1 MNLRALTRGDAA
13 VAGAAFLLLI
23 ASFLPYRSSSLCSG
37 PKGGQQCHSA
47 SVSAWST
54 ALFPVLPSVFLLGIV
69 AAVLILLQRF
79 QGQAAATR
87 QVLGLR
93 LDQWGIALAVAALW
107 SGLWSLA
114 GGPADTS
121 STGLGGIT
129 VTTGTS
135 SGFGAWLALLALVV
149 LAGAAAGAPLVPALQ
164 GPLMPEK
171 PATPQGYA
179 GYQPAGGG
187 QPGQQ
192 EPYGQPGQPG
202 QQEPYGQT
210 GQTGQPDQ
218 YGYPGQQ
225 GQPAQQAH
233 AGQPG
238 QPSPYG
244 YPAPATAELGGVP
257 QNDSP
262 YGARPQGSYGYPAPA
277 AAQPQTEQAAAPAPS
292 PAPAAVPAPAPAAD
306 FAPFWFAVPVTRQV
320 TPKDSPAGPPVGE
333 LVPGTWYLAVEQ
345 RGTALVA
352 QLPSGTHGLLSD
364 VSDIQRG

>member
-13 VAGAAFLLLI
+13 VAGAALLLLI

-54 ALFPVLPSVFLLGIV
+54 ALFPVLPSVFLLGII

-129 VTTGTS
+129 ISSTTS

-149 LAGAAAGAPLVPALQ
+149 LAGAAAGGPLVPALQ
-164 GPLMPEK
+164 GPLVPEK
-171 PATPQGYA
+171 SATPTPQGYA
-179 GYQPAGGG
+179 AYQPAGGG
-187 QPGQQ
+187 QPGQHEPYGQ
-192 EPYGQPGQPG
+192 PGQPEPYGQPGQPG
-202 QQEPYGQT
+202 QA
-210 GQTGQPDQ
+210 GQPDQ
-218 YGYPGQQ
+218 FGYPGQQ
-225 GQPAQQAH
+225 GQPTQQAH
-233 AGQPG
+233 TGQPG

-244 YPAPATAELGGVP
+244 YPAPAAAEHGGVP

-262 YGARPQGSYGYPAPA
+262 YGGRPQGSYGYPAPA
-277 AAQPQTEQAAAPAPS
+277 AAQPQAEQAAAPAPT
-292 PAPAAVPAPAPAAD
+292 PAAAPAPAAD

-320 TPKDSPAGPPVGE
+320 TPKDNPAGPPVGE